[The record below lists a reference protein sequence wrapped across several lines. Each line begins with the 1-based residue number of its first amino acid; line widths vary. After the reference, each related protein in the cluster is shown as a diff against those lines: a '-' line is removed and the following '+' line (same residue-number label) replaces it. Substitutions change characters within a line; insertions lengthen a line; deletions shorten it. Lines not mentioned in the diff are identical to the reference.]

1 MKAAGV
7 MDCGVGVALVTLGS
21 GALNRMQVFDARDG
35 RLIGCLCIVVADGP
49 LEGLLARVSQRV
61 SCTQHIDDDKQWPP
75 GGHRPD

>member
-1 MKAAGV
+1 MTTGGSRDEQGGEFCVSGV
-7 MDCGVGVALVTLGS
+7 